1 MTADDEI
8 HDHQLRCQP
17 YLLQLHMLACV
28 EAGLMP
34 TAAEIGQR
42 TAAVIAEV
50 GAASRVGLA
59 AAGYGR
65 RHPGAGPF
73 LQARLNRL
81 TAAAEEAIAA
91 TQDGDCA
98 ELRRVLHR
106 FEALTSAIWTVQD
119 AVREPAGPPG
129 RRLGQQRQ
137 PVSRGPRPTDSVS
150 RRELQACAGHCHA
163 GPLGI

>member
-50 GAASRVGLA
+50 GAASRVVLA
-59 AAGYGR
+59 AAGHGR

-98 ELRRVLHR
+98 ELRRV
-106 FEALTSAIWTVQD
+106 
-119 AVREPAGPPG
+119 
-129 RRLGQQRQ
+129 
-137 PVSRGPRPTDSVS
+137 
-150 RRELQACAGHCHA
+150 
-163 GPLGI
+163 